1 MSQSH
6 LSSAPLGLGIFGQT
20 VTSASVS
27 HQFTGFLFS
36 CNLVSR
42 LCTLEAG
49 SMERVERPRV
59 QLSSHRGVDCSH
71 FSIINYNHSCTL
83 LLVLWSHCR
92 LFVNTLFLCTHSGHS
107 ILSSRCGGGKSPEGI
122 RKNADTFL
130 RFPGTHACPAW
141 NCKRT
146 QPSVLAGRFLPW
158 TTHQRTSQVS
168 CDPTDSVF
176 TALAVILLQEANT
189 ASESRAEVDTTAS
202 RGGGAPSRAGG
213 PRARGA
219 APSEDV
225 FSTEHSSSSS
235 PFSIFILFD
244 SDRIL
249 ASCVVAGMFFW
260 WG

>member
-146 QPSVLAGRFLPW
+146 QPSVLAGRLLPW
-158 TTHQRTSQVS
+158 TTHQRTSGEEIERQLWAQQ
-168 CDPTDSVF
+168 DPVLMCESAPWPLTQLSF
-176 TALAVILLQEANT
+176 SSASSQILTLDAYLFQ
-189 ASESRAEVDTTAS
+189 
-202 RGGGAPSRAGG
+202 
-213 PRARGA
+213 
-219 APSEDV
+219 
-225 FSTEHSSSSS
+225 
-235 PFSIFILFD
+235 SIPL
-244 SDRIL
+244 RK
-249 ASCVVAGMFFW
+249 
-260 WG
+260 